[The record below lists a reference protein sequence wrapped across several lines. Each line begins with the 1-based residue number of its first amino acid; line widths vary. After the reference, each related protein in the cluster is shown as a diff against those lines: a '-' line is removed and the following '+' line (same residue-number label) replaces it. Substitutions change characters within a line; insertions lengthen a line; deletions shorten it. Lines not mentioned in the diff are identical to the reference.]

1 MAAREC
7 RGALAPYEPTL
18 FALIDAGLPPPNDAG
33 DIRNAIHGHDA
44 RSGSGDASAPAS
56 TGDATMTPSH
66 IADRVVPGFCAA
78 AGRAV
83 LTGAAHGP
91 RPTPGVGGGVNG

>member
-7 RGALAPYEPTL
+7 HGALTPYEPTL

-33 DIRNAIHGHDA
+33 DIRNAIHGRDA
-44 RSGSGDASAPAS
+44 RSGSGDASVPAT
-56 TGDATMTPSH
+56 TGDATMTPNQ
-66 IADRVVPGFCAA
+66 IADRVVPGFCVA

-83 LTGAAHGP
+83 PIGAPH
-91 RPTPGVGGGVNG
+91 PTPGFGGSVNG